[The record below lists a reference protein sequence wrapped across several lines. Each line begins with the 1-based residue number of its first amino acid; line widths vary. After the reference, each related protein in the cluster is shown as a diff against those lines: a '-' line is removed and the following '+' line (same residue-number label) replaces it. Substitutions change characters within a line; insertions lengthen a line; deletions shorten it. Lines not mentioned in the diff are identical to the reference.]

1 MKTIIITGAASG
13 IGRATAELLVRHDW
27 HIGLLD
33 INREAL
39 DKLHKDLGA
48 DKARVHICD
57 VTRSAELKSA
67 IDDYVAE
74 VGHLDAIFNCA
85 GIMDIAPFETIPLER
100 HHLAIDINIRGVLDG
115 FYFAFEHL
123 KKRERSWAVT
133 MSSASSVYG
142 IPSLANYSATKF
154 WVKGMTEALNI
165 EWKQHGIHVTA
176 VEPSFVKT
184 PLLSGN
190 DSKIIESMGVDLK
203 AEDIAQVVLKAL
215 NSNKIHHVVGVKY
228 GTLRMLRKLLPN
240 FMTAWLISSLA
251 GYR

>member
-13 IGRATAELLVRHDW
+13 IGRATAELLVTEGW

-39 DKLHKDLGA
+39 LDLQATIGA
-48 DKARVHICD
+48 ENCDVHICN
-57 VTRSAELKSA
+57 VTQSDELKTA
-67 IDDYVAE
+67 IDSYVAA

-85 GIMDIAPFETIPLER
+85 GIMDVAPFETIPLER

-115 FYFAFEHL
+115 FYFAFPYL
-123 KKRERSWAVT
+123 KQRKQAWAVT

-184 PLLSGN
+184 PLLKGN
-190 DSKIIESMGVDLK
+190 DSKIIENMGVNLQ
-203 AEDIAQVVLKAL
+203 AEDIAKVVLKSL
-215 NSNKIHHVVGVKY
+215 GSNKLHHVVGLKY
-228 GTLRMLRKLLPN
+228 GTMRLLRKLLPN
-240 FMTAWLISSLA
+240 VCSAWLIRTLA
-251 GYR
+251 GY

>member
-13 IGRATAELLVRHDW
+13 IGRATSELLAREGW

-39 DKLHKDLGA
+39 DNLQKDLGT
-48 DKARVHICD
+48 DKCSVHVCN
-57 VTRSAELKSA
+57 VTQSDELKGA
-67 IDDYVAE
+67 IDAYVAS

-85 GIMDIAPFETIPLER
+85 GIMDISPFEQIPLER

-123 KKRERSWAVT
+123 KKREKSWAVT

-176 VEPSFVKT
+176 VEPSFVRT
-184 PLLSGN
+184 PLLHGN
-190 DSKIIESMGVDLK
+190 ESKIIDSMGVDLK
-203 AEDIAQVVLKAL
+203 AEDIAQVVLKSL
-215 NSNKIHHVVGVKY
+215 NSSRIHHVVGFKY
-228 GTLRMLRKLLPN
+228 GTMRFLRKILPN
-240 FMTAWLISSLA
+240 ALAAWLISALA
-251 GYR
+251 GY

>member
-1 MKTIIITGAASG
+1 MKNIIITGAASG
-13 IGRATAELLVRHDW
+13 IGRATAELLVKHDW

-39 DKLHKDLGA
+39 QELSDKIGEA
-48 DKARVHICD
+48 NCNIQICD
-57 VTRSAELKSA
+57 VTRSDELKTA
-67 IDDYVAE
+67 IDSYVASA
-74 VGHLDAIFNCA
+74 GHLDAIFNCA

-115 FYFAFEHL
+115 FYFAFPHL
-123 KKRERSWAVT
+123 KERPQAWAVT

-184 PLLSGN
+184 PLLKGN
-190 DSKIIESMGVDLK
+190 DSKIIDSMGVNLQ
-203 AEDIAQVVLKAL
+203 AEDIAKVVLKSL
-215 NSNKIHHVVGVKY
+215 NSQKVHHVVGLKY
-228 GTLRMLRKLLPN
+228 GAMRLLRKLLPN
-240 FMTAWLISSLA
+240 GCSAWLIRTLA
-251 GYR
+251 GY

>member
-13 IGRATAELLVRHDW
+13 IGRATSELLVQHGW

-39 DKLHKDLGA
+39 QDLQTKLGA
-48 DKARVHICD
+48 DYCHIEICD
-57 VTRSAELKSA
+57 VTQSSELKVA
-67 IDDYVAE
+67 IDNYVAAA
-74 VGHLDAIFNCA
+74 GHLDAIFNCA
-85 GIMDIAPFETIPLER
+85 GIMDIAPFESIPLER
-100 HHLAIDINIRGVLDG
+100 HHLAIDINVKGVLDG
-115 FYFAFEHL
+115 FYFAFPYL
-123 KKRERSWAVT
+123 KQRPQSWAVT

-184 PLLSGN
+184 PLLQGN
-190 DSKIIESMGVDLK
+190 DSKIIDSMGVNLQ
-203 AEDIAQVVLKAL
+203 AEDIAQVVMKSL
-215 NSNKIHHVVGVKY
+215 NSKKLHHVVGVKY
-228 GTLRMLRKLLPN
+228 GTMRLLRKLLPN
-240 FMTAWLISSLA
+240 VCTAWLIRTLA
-251 GYR
+251 GY